1 MKATEKEEDCDP
13 LLLESGRLEKK
24 DREGLGIPIVPSPN
38 HQALHLPKHN
48 IAFHEQ
54 IPTEENANYR
64 ATSQCSILYPEVA
77 F

>member
-1 MKATEKEEDCDP
+1 MKATEEEEDCDP

-54 IPTEENANYR
+54 IPTEENANYTV
-64 ATSQCSILYPEVA
+64 TSQQVS